1 MEART
6 ARGATGVVVGVL
18 IEWHVIAGVRIAEDI
33 AALATVV
40 PAVEVVE
47 VTHAGW
53 LIADRGLGVKLP
65 VLACGRSCRF
75 WESVQVEVFLIHVIV
90 QTFAAVVCLAAG
102 DSAKRAEPTQR
113 KKAAVAGWSGRA
125 GLVIGLGLGSSGGVL
140 VGP

>member
-53 LIADRGLGVKLP
+53 LIADRGLGVKL
-65 VLACGRSCRF
+65 V
-75 WESVQVEVFLIHVIV
+75 ES
-90 QTFAAVVCLAAG
+90 
-102 DSAKRAEPTQR
+102 R
-113 KKAAVAGWSGRA
+113 
-125 GLVIGLGLGSSGGVL
+125 
-140 VGP
+140 